1 MSSTTVETLSL
12 RIKPGKNLVEQ
23 SWSRRTS
30 EVAFQE
36 PGIDFSQQQRIN
48 TQSAA
53 NSIAT
58 PQKVEDDTAQRVPSH
73 QQEALLL
80 HGPGQRYRLERSQD
94 IPALKSD
101 QEILIKVW
109 MHRKREDQDIS
120 RHRLTY
126 PGGRNRT
133 KSCRLEGAVSCQVE
147 FLFYGFLTRNVGI
160 TISVSLRFPGSMAE
174 TSQGRW

>member
-12 RIKPGKNLVEQ
+12 RIKPGKDLLEQ
-23 SWSRRTS
+23 PRSRRTS

-36 PGIDFSQQQRIN
+36 PGIDFFRQQRIN
-48 TQSAA
+48 TQSVA
-53 NSIAT
+53 NGIAT
-58 PQKVEDDTAQRVPSH
+58 HQKVEDDTVQRVPRP

-101 QEILIKVW
+101 QEILIKVCTGNV
-109 MHRKREDQDIS
+109 KTEIFS

-126 PGGRNRT
+126 PGVCDRT
-133 KSCRLEGAVSCQVE
+133 KSCRLEGAVSGPVE
-147 FLFYGFLTRNVGI
+147 FLFYGFLTRHVGI
-160 TISVSLRFPGSMAE
+160 IISASLRFPGSMAE